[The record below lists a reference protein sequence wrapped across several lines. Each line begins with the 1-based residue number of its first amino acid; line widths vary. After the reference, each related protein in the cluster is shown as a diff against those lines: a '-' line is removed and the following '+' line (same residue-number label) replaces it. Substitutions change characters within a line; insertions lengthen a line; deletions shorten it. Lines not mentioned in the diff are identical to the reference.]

1 LFYLILIPKMDVN
14 EIATKIDETLKDY
27 SVPRRVKEALGRVS
41 KELLN
46 NDKDKIVKITSAV
59 YELEEISNDVNI
71 PMHAKTIL
79 WDIISDLEALKEE

>member
-1 LFYLILIPKMDVN
+1 MDVN